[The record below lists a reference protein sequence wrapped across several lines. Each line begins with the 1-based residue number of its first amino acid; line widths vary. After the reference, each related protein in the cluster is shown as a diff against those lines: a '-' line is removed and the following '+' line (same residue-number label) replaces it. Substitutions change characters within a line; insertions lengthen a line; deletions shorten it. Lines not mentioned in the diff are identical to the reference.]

1 MQTQQQDVS
10 VINLAGRQRM
20 SIQQMTRLAFQ
31 VQDGD
36 DSALDALQESEQIF
50 DQTLAAL
57 RNGGT
62 VPYLTNNVVD
72 LPVTRDRKLLAAL
85 DEVDSIWNGY
95 RSTLES
101 MTSSVPPPP
110 LYELLLQ
117 NNPMIWRKEP
127 MRWCVSIKL
136 FRLPK

>member
-10 VINLAGRQRM
+10 VINLAGR
-20 SIQQMTRLAFQ
+20 QQMTRLAFQ

-62 VPYLTNNVVD
+62 APYLTNSVVD

-85 DEVDSIWNGY
+85 DEVDSIWTRY
-95 RSTLES
+95 RFTLEA
-101 MTSSVPPPP
+101 MTSSMPPPP

-117 NNPMIWRKEP
+117 NNPMIWCKEP
-127 MRWCVSIKL
+127 IWWCVSTK
-136 FRLPK
+136 PKPPPK